1 MRHRSGKLDG
11 MAMHATTIRFTDDV
25 WRLLEREAAQQGIS
39 GAQFIRDATIMRVA
53 FTMAERD
60 DPAAA
65 TTIEALAERMAQ
77 RRRSAQVAPLEGLD
91 DAPRLAALAATGLLD
106 SAADESFDRFTRLA
120 SRILRAPVSLV
131 SLVTADRQFFKSCL
145 GLPEPWSTD
154 RETLLSHSFCQ
165 HAVSLREPLI
175 IEDARTHPLVRDN
188 LAIRDLNVVAY
199 AGIPLITRDGHA
211 LGALCTIDD
220 KPRLWTSDQI
230 ETLKDIAAAVVTEI
244 EMRAAMDR
252 PATSV

>member
-1 MRHRSGKLDG
+1 
-11 MAMHATTIRFTDDV
+11 MHATTIRFTDDV

-91 DAPRLAALAATGLLD
+91 DGARLTALAATGLLD

-120 SRILRAPVSLV
+120 SRILRTPVSLV

-145 GLPEPWSTD
+145 GLPEPWATK

-175 IEDARTHPLVRDN
+175 IEDSRTHPLVRDN
-188 LAIRDLNVVAY
+188 LAIRDLNVIAY

-220 KPRLWTSDQI
+220 KPRIWTDDQI
-230 ETLKDIAAAVVTEI
+230 ETLQDIAAAVVTEI